1 MSKNLSSI
9 LRSGSNTP
17 TVANSDIPALANP
30 STGYLNWTGSAYAW
44 TPNIVS
50 TGIGAT
56 GVSTTVA
63 GPLVVAESLST
74 ASTGVSTASWATSGV
89 NLKLQ
94 SRTYTDTSSTG
105 TVASSYVNVM
115 ASPTLASTNAVTI
128 TNAAS
133 LFVDA
138 PIASTNTTITNGWAI
153 YAGGKIRATDLV
165 LANALPVGQGGTGST
180 TAANALTALGAYA
193 ATNPSGFTSNTGT
206 VTSIGITVPSFLS
219 AGSAITTSGTIA
231 ISLSGTA
238 LPIANGGTGSTSTTF
253 ANLTTNVSG
262 TLPIAN
268 GGTGATTLTGILKGN
283 GTSAFTAA
291 SAGIDFLA
299 PGGVLGTPSSGTLS
313 SCTVDG
319 TNAVGY
325 KNIPQTGS
333 DKTTAYELVLTD
345 VGKYVGV
352 GTSGSIVVPTAVFAN
367 GDAIS
372 IYNNTTGNITITTSA
387 VTAYISGTNTA
398 KTSITLATRG
408 IATILFVSATVCV
421 VSGNVL

>member
-44 TPNIVS
+44 TPSIVS

-74 ASTGVSTASWATSGV
+74 AATGVSTAAWATSGV

-94 SRTYTDTSSTG
+94 SRSYTDTSSTG
-105 TVASSYVNVM
+105 TIASSYVNVI
-115 ASPTLASTNAVTI
+115 ASPTLASTNAVTV

-165 LANALPVGQGGTGST
+165 LANALPIGQGGTGSTSAANALTALGAYAATNPSGFTSNTGTVTSVGISVPSFLSAGSAITTSGTIAISLSGSALPIANGGTGST

-206 VTSIGITVPSFLS
+206 VTSVGISVPSFLS
-219 AGSAITTSGTIA
+219 AGSAITSSGTIA
-231 ISLSGTA
+231 ISLSGSA
-238 LPIANGGTGSTSTTF
+238 LPIANGGTGST
-253 ANLTTNVSG
+253 
-262 TLPIAN
+262 
-268 GGTGATTLTGILKGN
+268 TLTLNNVLLGN
-283 GTSAFTAA
+283 GTSALQAV
-291 SAGIDFLA
+291 A
-299 PGGVLGTPSSGTLS
+299 PG
-313 SCTVDG
+313 
-319 TNAVGY
+319 
-325 KNIPQTGS
+325 
-333 DKTTAYELVLTD
+333 
-345 VGKYVGV
+345 
-352 GTSGSIVVPTAVFAN
+352 AN
-367 GDAIS
+367 
-372 IYNNTTGNITITTSA
+372 
-387 VTAYISGTNTA
+387 
-398 KTSITLATRG
+398 
-408 IATILFVSATVCV
+408 
-421 VSGNVL
+421 GNVLTSNGTTWTSAAASSSLTAGKAIALAMVMGF